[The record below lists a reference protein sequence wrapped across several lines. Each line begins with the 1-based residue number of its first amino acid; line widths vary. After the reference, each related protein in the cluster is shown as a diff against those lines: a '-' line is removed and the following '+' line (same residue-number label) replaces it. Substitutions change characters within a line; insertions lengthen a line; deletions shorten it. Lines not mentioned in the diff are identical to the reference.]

1 MNKKKHLCALFD
13 LDGVIVDTAKF
24 HFLAWKKIAK
34 NIGYELTHEDNE
46 QLKGV
51 SRQDSLNII
60 LDLANVTIDLEVF
73 NHYLLQKNND
83 YLLLIQSISPNDIL
97 PGISEALIF
106 LKERGIKIGL
116 GSASKNA
123 KIILQKLQLMD
134 YFEVIIDGNIVIKGK
149 PDPEVFLKGCSALNV
164 PKDRC
169 IVFEDAFAGILAAKE
184 AGMTAVALGDK
195 KFFSKADFCFS
206 DFTQLNIK
214 VLSNLFQF

>member
-13 LDGVIVDTAKF
+13 LDGVIVDTAKY

-60 LDLANVTIDLEVF
+60 LDLANVSIELEVF

-97 PGISEALIF
+97 PGILEALTF

-149 PDPEVFLKGCSALNV
+149 PDPEVFLKGSTALNV
-164 PKDRC
+164 PNDRC
-169 IVFEDAFAGILAAKE
+169 VVFEDAFAGIIAAKK
-184 AGMTAVALGDK
+184 AGMTAIALGDK
-195 KFFSKADFCFS
+195 KFFSNADFCFS
-206 DFTQLNIK
+206 NFTLLNIK
-214 VLSNLFQF
+214 VLSNLF

>member
-13 LDGVIVDTAKF
+13 LDGVIVDTAKY

-34 NIGYELTHEDNE
+34 NIGYDLTHEDNE

-73 NHYLLQKNND
+73 NHFLIQKNDD

-97 PGISEALIF
+97 PGIFKALTF
-106 LKERGIKIGL
+106 LKDREIKIGL

-123 KIILQKLQLMD
+123 KIILQKLQLTD
-134 YFEVIIDGNIVIKGK
+134 YFEIIIG
-149 PDPEVFLKGCSALNV
+149 
-164 PKDRC
+164 
-169 IVFEDAFAGILAAKE
+169 
-184 AGMTAVALGDK
+184 
-195 KFFSKADFCFS
+195 FSYSF
-206 DFTQLNIK
+206 
-214 VLSNLFQF
+214 

>member
-60 LDLANVTIDLEVF
+60 LDLANVTINLEVF
-73 NHYLLQKNND
+73 NHYLIQKNND
-83 YLLLIQSISPNDIL
+83 YLILIQSISPNDIL
-97 PGISEALIF
+97 PGILEALTF

-134 YFEVIIDGNIVIKGK
+134 YFEVIIDGNTVIKGK

-195 KFFSKADFCFS
+195 NFFSNADFCFS
-206 DFTQLNIK
+206 YFKQLKIK
-214 VLSNLFQF
+214 VL